1 MKRRDLSYKGTK
13 EFLDEMKI
21 TDSVRLNSFLR
32 HWLDEKKITLLD
44 SGQVKIGD
52 KTIAHIPA
60 EWANRKFTWL
70 CNYFFAPNNQEK
82 LQELMKDLVN
92 KEYLD
97 TISDDKDFRWIA
109 KVMEIKGYFNQA
121 PDKVKEMV
129 INEFVV

>member
-1 MKRRDLSYKGTK
+1 
-13 EFLDEMKI
+13 
-21 TDSVRLNSFLR
+21 
-32 HWLDEKKITLLD
+32 
-44 SGQVKIGD
+44 
-52 KTIAHIPA
+52 
-60 EWANRKFTWL
+60 
-70 CNYFFAPNNQEK
+70 
-82 LQELMKDLVN
+82 MKDLVN